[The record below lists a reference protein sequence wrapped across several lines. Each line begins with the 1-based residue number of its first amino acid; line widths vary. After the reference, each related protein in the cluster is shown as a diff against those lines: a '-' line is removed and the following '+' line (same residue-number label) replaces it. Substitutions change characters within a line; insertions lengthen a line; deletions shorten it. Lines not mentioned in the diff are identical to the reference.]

1 MKKLVIGVA
10 LISLLAMP
18 VLACWFTAE
27 NFNKC
32 YIAQINNADCFYEDA
47 VFDSGGV
54 AHPEAGTISF
64 PATVWIKLQPRD
76 SGPAVTQMKLQF
88 RKSTDSTWTDIKTIS
103 NVAWAV
109 NFEKPVALFGRNCLN
124 NLPGVSG
131 GDEIL
136 VRIYV
141 TDGLYENAD
150 IGVDTTEDGAN
161 GWQDQWV
168 VKLTV
173 SNNTRPQ

>member
-1 MKKLVIGVA
+1 MKKLFFGIVA
-10 LISLLAMP
+10 FALLTLP
-18 VLACWFTAE
+18 VFACWFTSE
-27 NFNKC
+27 NYNRC
-32 YIAQINNADCFYEDA
+32 YIAKVNSYDCFDETEPFNENGIPCPD
-47 VFDSGGV
+47 G
-54 AHPEAGTISF
+54 GTISF
-64 PATVWIKLQPRD
+64 PATVWIKLKPRD
-76 SGPAVTQMKLQF
+76 SGPAITQMKLQF

-103 NVAWAV
+103 NVTWAV

-136 VRIYV
+136 IRIYV

-150 IGVDTTEDGAN
+150 LTSDTTEDGTN

-168 VKLTV
+168 VRLTV